1 MGGTGGA
8 MIADATPQGAAPLR
22 SRCLMTRLTLAAVNP
37 SPNAAPARAWS
48 LDIAHDIRN
57 ALAVSSLHLE
67 TLERLAGPEGR
78 KAASAAQAVLA
89 RAAAIC
95 SASLAAGQRA
105 DRGAQRCGFDLIKV
119 IREVAATLAP
129 TAPAGFRIEPPAE
142 PQCIVLAEPG
152 DVYRIVF
159 NLVHNAI
166 AVARRGGAIT
176 GVRIR
181 LQRKGAAVAV
191 EISDDGPGLP
201 EDVRAALFQRRD
213 RGADH
218 GFGIA
223 IARQLAERN
232 GSTLRLDPQAGG
244 ASYVF
249 ELPGVCAVTQATVP
263 AQR

>member
-1 MGGTGGA
+1 
-8 MIADATPQGAAPLR
+8 
-22 SRCLMTRLTLAAVNP
+22 MTRLTLAAVNP

-89 RAAAIC
+89 RAAAMC
-95 SASLAAGQRA
+95 SASLAAGRRV

-129 TAPAGFRIEPPAE
+129 TAPAGFRIELPAE
-142 PQCIVLAEPG
+142 LQCIVLAEPA
-152 DVYRIVF
+152 DIYRIVF
-159 NLVHNAI
+159 NLAHNAI

-176 GVRIR
+176 GVRIG

-201 EDVRAALFQRRD
+201 AHIRTALFQRRH
-213 RGADH
+213 GGTAADH

-232 GSTLRLDPQAGG
+232 GSTLRLDPQASG
-244 ASYVF
+244 AAYVF
-249 ELPGVCAVTQATVP
+249 ELPSVCTVAQAVAP